1 MAEFQGRLILLAVG
15 DAATSEA
22 FATVGGSQSV
32 SISIDNE
39 VVDVSN
45 ANDGIARKLLA
56 DAGNRSIS
64 ISQNGVFQD
73 DVAVKDMLDYA
84 QGELGQSNQQSFR
97 MTWPNGDIWD
107 FEANVAN
114 FTMGG
119 EHNAEQT
126 YSTTLEVSGAI
137 VIT

>member
-1 MAEFQGRLILLAVG
+1 MPEAQGRLILLKVG

-22 FATVGGSQSV
+22 FVTVGGSQSV
-32 SISIDNE
+32 SVSIDNE

-45 ANDGIARKLLA
+45 ATDGIARKLLA

-73 DVAVKDMLDYA
+73 DVAVGDLLDYA
-84 QGELGQSNQQSFR
+84 QGELAQSNQQSFQIL
-97 MTWPNGDIWD
+97 WPNGDTWD

-114 FTMGG
+114 FSMGG

-126 YSTTLEVSGAI
+126 YSTTLEVSGP
-137 VIT
+137 ITIT